1 MGVGERVQRLHHQ
14 CRGFD
19 REELPAD
26 VSLPLSGV
34 LFSFSP
40 FFSFSFIASSQSF
53 AAHSFTKCLFY
64 VVPAPGDG
72 MGAYPGT
79 RCTPICLPDVS
90 AYCPLPRWNT
100 GSSLR
105 GALVSCLVFF
115 LIVFSFFLFFEPS
128 SKLVSFLSLLLTL
141 KLSNFALTLYTP
153 MSKQHGCVNILISR
167 VQHVTASANHVAG
180 LTTPFPCLGVPS
192 SLVIS

>member
-40 FFSFSFIASSQSF
+40 FFFFFFFASSQSF

-72 MGAYPGT
+72 MGHTQEQMYTHLFARCLCLLSPSQVEYWFFFEGSPGQ
-79 RCTPICLPDVS
+79 L
-90 AYCPLPRWNT
+90 
-100 GSSLR
+100 
-105 GALVSCLVFF
+105 SCFFFNCCFF
-115 LIVFSFFLFFEPS
+115 LSFLTLFKTSQFSFFALDSEAVKFCTD
-128 SKLVSFLSLLLTL
+128 SLYSYEQT
-141 KLSNFALTLYTP
+141 AWVY
-153 MSKQHGCVNILISR
+153 VNILISR
-167 VQHVTASANHVAG
+167 VQHVIASANHVAG